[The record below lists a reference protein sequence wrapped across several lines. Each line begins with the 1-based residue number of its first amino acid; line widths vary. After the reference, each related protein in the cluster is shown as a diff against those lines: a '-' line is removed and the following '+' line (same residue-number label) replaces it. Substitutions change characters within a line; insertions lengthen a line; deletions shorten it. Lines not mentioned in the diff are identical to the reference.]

1 MFLIFLFGRSTL
13 TKKDKQEQDLHM
25 KQVAYRA
32 ILQKFC
38 NERGLKINK
47 LKRKLAGKDE
57 FKSFENYIEFVNERI
72 TFTKKGENEM
82 VRIENLPKELLV
94 YYKFYSKYFEAIEPL
109 KVSFILLNSKFT
121 SF

>member
-1 MFLIFLFGRSTL
+1 
-13 TKKDKQEQDLHM
+13 M

-109 KVSFILLNSKFT
+109 TVSFILLNSKFT